1 MADRPDHNDTETR
14 GHGDTGMAA
23 AGSSPNPASGAS
35 DASAAPGE
43 SDAQVPA
50 SPRPRVPESAGPA
63 IPLSDVL
70 AWLDARESPPPPELR
85 ARMAEAL
92 GAVKAETV
100 PGALAEA
107 ALSCLQATMAQPA
120 DRASAL
126 DLLAADA
133 LLTYAL
139 EAAAELGAETL
150 RRIASEYGPATLDRA
165 LPEEG
170 EP

>member
-1 MADRPDHNDTETR
+1 MGGNADQDDTGTR
-14 GHGDTGMAA
+14 GYGDTGRAA
-23 AGSSPNPASGAS
+23 AGSSRNAASGAS

-50 SPRPRVPESAGPA
+50 SPGPRVPESAGPA
-63 IPLSDVL
+63 IPVSEVL
-70 AWLDARESPPPPELR
+70 AWLDRRESPPPPELR
-85 ARMAEAL
+85 GRMAEAL
-92 GAVKAETV
+92 GAVQAETV

-107 ALSCLQATMAQPA
+107 ALACLQATMARPE

-150 RRIASEYGPATLDRA
+150 RRIAGEYGPETLSRI
-165 LPEEG
+165 LPEERQG
-170 EP
+170 